1 MYRGVGAFRALRS
14 LAVVGA
20 IGILVAACGG
30 GTTTN
35 QGTQLAA
42 DQTLRFPL
50 NDDIGI
56 FDPAFTN
63 AAVDSAFT
71 QNLFDGLLK
80 FDKDMKIVP
89 DIAESL
95 PDVSSDGLTY
105 TFKLRKD
112 VKFSNG
118 DKVTAKDFIYS
129 WSRAAKLQG
138 DYAAEVALVDG
149 YKDVKAKKATTL
161 SGMTAPDDYTLVVK
175 LSEPGGPGGPS
186 PKH

>member
-89 DIAESL
+89 DIAESM

-105 TFKLRKD
+105 TFKLR
-112 VKFSNG
+112 
-118 DKVTAKDFIYS
+118 
-129 WSRAAKLQG
+129 
-138 DYAAEVALVDG
+138 
-149 YKDVKAKKATTL
+149 
-161 SGMTAPDDYTLVVK
+161 
-175 LSEPGGPGGPS
+175 
-186 PKH
+186 